1 MTVAPLRVRLRID
14 VFTDLARVRI
24 RRGQR
29 VLDAVIDLRLHVGLD
44 ALEDGRISQAL
55 AFEPSGEGLERIA
68 LAHPLLL
75 LVPRAVLAVDVADV
89 MAVVAVGLALEERR
103 PLAPPRTLHEAPHR
117 RVDRLDVLAVDA
129 LGVDAQ
135 RARARQDLAG
145 NGLGP
150 GRVLAG
156 EGVLADIDDARLPDR
171 RHVHRV
177 VEQALTQRAVAE
189 ESDDDLS
196 APAPL

>member
-29 VLDAVIDLRLHVGLD
+29 VLDTVVDLRLHVGLD

-89 MAVVAVGLALEERR
+89 MAVVAVGLALEARL
-103 PLAPPRTLHEAPHR
+103 PLGPPRTLHEPPHR
-117 RVDRLDVLAVDA
+117 RVDRPHRLAADSPA
-129 LGVDAQ
+129 LG
-135 RARARQDLAG
+135 AR
-145 NGLGP
+145 
-150 GRVLAG
+150 
-156 EGVLADIDDARLPDR
+156 
-171 RHVHRV
+171 H
-177 VEQALTQRAVAE
+177 
-189 ESDDDLS
+189 
-196 APAPL
+196 